1 MTIDRNRDI
10 AGQTLHAS
18 ENTATRILF
27 AVWMIESLQVH
38 KTSLAELVQLSDEL
52 TLPLNILD

>member
-10 AGQTLHAS
+10 AGLTLHAS
-18 ENTATRILF
+18 ENTAMAFLF

-38 KTSLAELVQLSDEL
+38 KTSLAELDPLSDEL
-52 TLPLNILD
+52 RLPLNIRD